1 MPTVNGDRIASVL
14 RQPAVL
20 GLLWIAALWKF
31 IRAFT
36 SLPPLAHRLDFVCYY
51 DSALALRNG
60 LNPYT
65 GDLSAIGNRFGFE
78 TGPLIH
84 GVDTPF
90 FLLLFEPLTR
100 FSPATAFYIWT
111 AINIG
116 ILAVAIYAL
125 LVRRPGLDAKTGW
138 LLGALI
144 LAFYPVGW
152 NFFWAQT
159 QVMIMAVLVLAM
171 RAMEDEREGTAGLMV
186 ALAGLLRAYPF
197 VMFGYFLLR
206 RKWRAL
212 EFAIG
217 GAIVG
222 ALIPMAFFGFARC
235 VSWVYGA
242 AWVSNHERM
251 IFPFVISIAPF
262 VSRMYWAVFGSTAP
276 DLLRH
281 AAIFAADAL
290 VFGLTIRVTVTGLA
304 RRDDNFRIFSLWVVT
319 TMLLSPIAWHHYL
332 VLLIIPF
339 VQMTIAAVQG
349 RTHSRALW
357 MAAGSYLLASVSVP
371 MTYQLLAHPSAF
383 QHAFPSLSAPLL
395 ETGFFTLLMGFIAA
409 YWFAVDSRIDDQA
422 MKLVEPASNGFDA
435 TLRRRSA

>member
-1 MPTVNGDRIASVL
+1 
-14 RQPAVL
+14 
-20 GLLWIAALWKF
+20 
-31 IRAFT
+31 
-36 SLPPLAHRLDFVCYY
+36 
-51 DSALALRNG
+51 
-60 LNPYT
+60 
-65 GDLSAIGNRFGFE
+65 
-78 TGPLIH
+78 
-84 GVDTPF
+84 
-90 FLLLFEPLTR
+90 
-100 FSPATAFYIWT
+100 
-111 AINIG
+111 
-116 ILAVAIYAL
+116 
-125 LVRRPGLDAKTGW
+125 
-138 LLGALI
+138 
-144 LAFYPVGW
+144 
-152 NFFWAQT
+152 
-159 QVMIMAVLVLAM
+159 M
-171 RAMEDEREGTAGLMV
+171 RAMEDERDGTAGLIV

-222 ALIPMAFFGFARC
+222 ALIPMVFFGFARC

-276 DLLRH
+276 DVLRH
-281 AAIFAADAL
+281 AAIFASDAL
-290 VFGLTIRVTVTGLA
+290 VFGLTIRATLTGLN

-349 RTHSRALW
+349 RTRSRALW
-357 MAAGSYLLASVSVP
+357 MAAASYLLASVSVP
-371 MTYQLLAHPSAF
+371 LTYQLLAHPGAV
-383 QHAFPSLSAPLL
+383 QRAFPSLSAPLL
-395 ETGFFTLLMGFIAA
+395 ETGFFSLLMGYIAT
-409 YWFAVDSRIDDQA
+409 YWFAVDSRDDQA
-422 MKLVEPASNGFDA
+422 VRLVEPAWNGVDA